1 LDFLF
6 RLQDYLKAKLNKPVL
21 IGVLGA
27 ESPSIAIR
35 QTPSSVKERYVDKGK
50 TFEFSFQVLMKDK
63 SAIGHLN
70 VINTMN
76 AIFNLLDG
84 LPKGEIVS
92 SSDSFT
98 FVTCECYTL
107 PNMIEKT
114 GTDEYEYTAVFTA
127 ELERGGS

>member
-6 RLQDYLKAKLNKPVL
+6 RLQDYLKAKLNKPIL

-35 QTPSSVKERYVDKGK
+35 QTPSSVKDRYADKGK
-50 TFEFSFQVLMKDK
+50 TFEFTFQVLMKDK
-63 SAIGHLN
+63 AATGHLN

-76 AIFNLLDG
+76 TLFLLLDG

-92 SSDSFT
+92 SNDSFT

-114 GTDEYEYTAVFTA
+114 GTDEYMYTAIFTA
-127 ELERGGS
+127 ELEKGGS

>member
-6 RLQDYLKAKLNKPVL
+6 RLQDYLNDKLNKPIL

-27 ESPSIAIR
+27 DSPSIAIR
-35 QTPSSVKERYVDKGK
+35 QTPSSVRSRYVDKGK

-63 SAIGHLN
+63 SASGHLN

-76 AIFNLLDG
+76 TIFNLLDG

-92 SSDSFT
+92 SNDSFT

-107 PNMIEKT
+107 PNMIEKS
-114 GTDEYEYTAVFTA
+114 GTDEYTYTAIFTA
-127 ELERGGS
+127 ELE

>member
-6 RLQDYLKAKLNKPVL
+6 RLQDYLNAKLNKPIL

-27 ESPSIAIR
+27 DSPSIAIR
-35 QTPSSVKERYVDKGK
+35 QTPSSVRSRYVDKGK
-50 TFEFSFQVLMKDK
+50 TFEYSFQVLMKDK
-63 SAIGHLN
+63 SANGHLN

-76 AIFNLLDG
+76 TIFNLLDG

-92 SSDSFT
+92 SNDSFT

-107 PNMIEKT
+107 PNMIEKS
-114 GTDEYEYTAVFTA
+114 GKDEYTYTAIFTA
-127 ELERGGS
+127 ELE